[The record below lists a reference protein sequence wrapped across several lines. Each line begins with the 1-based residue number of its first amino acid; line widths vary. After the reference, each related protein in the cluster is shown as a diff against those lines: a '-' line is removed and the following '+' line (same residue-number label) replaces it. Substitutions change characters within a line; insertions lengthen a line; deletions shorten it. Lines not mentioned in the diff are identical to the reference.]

1 MKNKIRKLIKKAVKD
16 LGYEIGEVE
25 VDYPKVE
32 NFGDYTTNVAMVL
45 ARLDSRRQSLVDARR
60 VKIAKKNPMEIAES
74 IKNKVESIKQNEIEK
89 VEVVKPGYINFY
101 LSKEYLQDKVQEIN
115 KLENKFG
122 ESEKKKEKIM
132 VEYSQPNTH
141 KEFHIGHLRNVF
153 IGNSLV
159 NILKKA
165 KNNVIS
171 ANYIGDT
178 GTHIA
183 KCLWGITKFY
193 SDENLD
199 SIKNKAEF
207 LGKVYSQAVKAISE
221 NPEYENEF
229 KNLQKKFEAGDKKLI
244 EIWEK
249 TKEWSLDEFQE
260 IYKNLGVDFEVYFW
274 ESEEE
279 KSGKKMLPEL
289 LKYEFIKESQG
300 AIIADLE
307 KYNLGILVL
316 VRKDGSV
323 LYGLKDVPLAIK
335 KFKEYKIDK
344 SIVVV
349 DIRQGLYFKQ
359 IFKILELI
367 GFEKEMK
374 HIEYEFV
381 SLKGNET
388 MSSRKGNIIPAKF
401 LMEKIIE
408 KVREKFP
415 QTKIEKEIGLGALK
429 FFMLKYSA
437 QTNIEFDMDEAIRLD
452 GATGPYVQYAY
463 ARICSILEK
472 VKGNPLLSGVP
483 DILSQRERRNK
494 VDLSLLTHEKELN
507 LIRELNKFPEL
518 IEEISKSYEV
528 HKLPYYAIKLADKFH
543 SFYNDCK
550 VIDEENLELTSAR
563 LNLINAVRIVLGEA
577 LRLMGVN
584 SPNKM

>member
-1 MKNKIRKLIKKAVKD
+1 MKQEIQKLIEKAIKD
-16 LGYEIGEVE
+16 LGYEIVEVE

-32 NFGDYTTNVAMVL
+32 TFGDYTTNTAMVL
-45 ARLDSRRQSLVDARR
+45 SRLDSRRQPLVDARR
-60 VKIAKKNPMEIAES
+60 GKIAKKNPMEVAES
-74 IKNKVESIKQNEIEK
+74 IKNKVESIKQDKIEK
-89 VEVVKPGYINFY
+89 VEIVKPGYINFY
-101 LSKEYLQDKVQEIN
+101 LSKGYLQDKVREIN
-115 KLENKFG
+115 EKENKFG
-122 ESEKKKEKIM
+122 NGEKKQEKIM

-159 NILKKA
+159 NVLRKSTSDVVA
-165 KNNVIS
+165 

-183 KCLWGITKFY
+183 KCLWGITKFHK
-193 SDENLD
+193 DENLD
-199 SIKNKAEF
+199 VLEDKAEF
-207 LGKVYSQAVKAISE
+207 LGKVYSEAVKAISE

-229 KNLQKKFEAGDKKLI
+229 KELQRKFEKGDKELV
-244 EIWEK
+244 ELWGK
-249 TKEWSLDEFQE
+249 TKQWSLDEFQK
-260 IYKNLGVDFEVYFW
+260 IYEELGVKFDVYFW

-279 KSGKKMLPEL
+279 KAGKKMLPKL
-289 LKYEFIKESQG
+289 LEYEFIKESQE

-316 VRKDGSV
+316 VRKDGSA
-323 LYGLKDVPLAIK
+323 LYGLKDIPLAIK
-335 KFKEYKIDK
+335 KFEEYKIDE

-367 GFEKEMK
+367 GFKKEMQ
-374 HIEYEFV
+374 HIGYEFV
-381 SLKGNET
+381 SLRGSET

-415 QTKIEKEIGLGALK
+415 KTEIEKEIGLGALK

-437 QTNIEFDMDEAIRLD
+437 QTNIEFDMDEAVCLD
-452 GATGPYVQYAY
+452 GATGPYVQYAH

-472 VKGNPLLSGVP
+472 AKDLGLKSSEKEDLL
-483 DILSQRERRNK
+483 
-494 VDLSLLTHEKELN
+494 LLTHEKELS
-507 LIRELNKFPEL
+507 LIRELSKFPQI
-518 IEEISKSYEV
+518 IEEVAKSYEV

-543 SFYNDCK
+543 CFYNDCK
-550 VIDEENLELTSAR
+550 VLDDENPELTGAR
-563 LNLINAVRIVLGEA
+563 LNLINAVRIVLAEV

>member
-1 MKNKIRKLIKKAVKD
+1 MKKEIQKLVEKAIKD
-16 LGYEIGEVE
+16 LGYEIDEVV

-32 NFGDYTTNVAMVL
+32 TFGDYTTNVAMAL
-45 ARLDSRRQSLVDARR
+45 ARTL
-60 VKIAKKNPMEIAES
+60 KKNPMEVAES
-74 IKNKVESIKQNEIEK
+74 IKNKVESIKQDKIEK
-89 VEVVKPGYINFY
+89 IEIVKPGYINFY
-101 LSKEYLQDKVQEIN
+101 LSKGYLQEKVREIN
-115 KLENKFG
+115 EKENKFG
-122 ESEKKKEKIM
+122 DGKKKKEKTM

-159 NILKKA
+159 NVLRKSNSDVVA
-165 KNNVIS
+165 

-183 KCLWGITKFY
+183 KCLWGIMKFHK
-193 SDENLD
+193 DENLD
-199 SIKNKAEF
+199 ILENKAEF
-207 LGKVYSQAVKAISE
+207 LGKVYSEAVKAILE
-221 NPEYENEF
+221 NPEYEKEF
-229 KNLQKKFEAGDKKLI
+229 KDLQKKFEEGDEKLV
-244 EIWEK
+244 ELWKK
-249 TKEWSLDEFQE
+249 TKQWSLDEFQE
-260 IYKNLGVDFEVYFW
+260 IYKELGVEFDVYFW

-279 KSGKKMLPEL
+279 KAGKEMLPKL
-289 LKYEFIKESQG
+289 LKYEFIKESQE

-307 KYNLGILVL
+307 KYKLGILVL
-316 VRKDGSV
+316 VRKDGSA
-323 LYGLKDVPLAIK
+323 LYGLKDIPLAIK
-335 KFKEYKIDK
+335 KFEEHKIDK

-367 GFEKEMK
+367 GFKKEMQ
-374 HIEYEFV
+374 HIGYEFV
-381 SLKGNET
+381 SLKGSET
-388 MSSRKGNIIPAKF
+388 MSSRKGNVIPAKF

-415 QTKIEKEIGLGALK
+415 KTEIEKEIGLGALK

-452 GATGPYVQYAY
+452 GATGPYVQYAH

-472 VKGNPLLSGVP
+472 AKNLSIGGSTSENFLAP
-483 DILSQRERRNK
+483 SRSNLEM
-494 VDLSLLTHEKELN
+494 LTHEKELS
-507 LIRELNKFPEL
+507 LIRELDKFPQIVEDVA
-518 IEEISKSYEV
+518 ESYEV

-550 VIDEENLELTSAR
+550 VLDEEKPELTNAR
-563 LNLINAVRIVLGEA
+563 LKLINAVRIVLAEV
-577 LRLMGVN
+577 LRLMGVS
-584 SPNKM
+584 SPEKM